1 MNLGGSTV
9 NITVNG
15 RDRAATGT
23 LLLRQLV
30 AEVTGRELAGNG
42 QPADGR
48 RLGVAVAHNCEVVPR
63 SRWSTVEIKEGDDV
77 EIVTAVQGG

>member
-1 MNLGGSTV
+1 MS
-9 NITVNG
+9 ITVNG
-15 RDRAATGT
+15 KPRPADGS

-30 AEVTGRELAGNG
+30 AEVTGRELTETG

-48 RLGVAVAHNCEVVPR
+48 RLGVAVAHNSEVVPR
-63 SRWSTVEIKEGDDV
+63 GRWSAVEITDGDDV

>member
-1 MNLGGSTV
+1 M

-15 RDRAATGT
+15 RHRAAAGT

-30 AEVTGRELAGNG
+30 AEVTGRELSDTG

-48 RLGVAVAHNCEVVPR
+48 RLGVAVAHNSEVVPR
-63 SRWSTVEIKEGDDV
+63 GHWSAVEIKDGDDV

>member
-1 MNLGGSTV
+1 M

-15 RDRAATGT
+15 QHQAAAES

-30 AEVTGRELAGNG
+30 AEVTGRELTDSG

-48 RLGVAVAHNCEVVPR
+48 RLGVAVAHNSEVIPR
-63 SRWSTVEIKEGDDV
+63 GRWAAVEIKDGDDV